1 MKNTILKYYYMYD
14 VKMKYVDLFNEDTL
28 NFTCERFNINKR
40 GYKFENITMNNFILN
55 DLEVSNED
63 ITLIKIIYTTI
74 L

>member
-28 NFTCERFNINKR
+28 NFTCESFNINKR
-40 GYKFENITMNNFILN
+40 VYKFENITMNNFILN

-63 ITLIKIIYTTI
+63 ITLIKIK
-74 L
+74 